1 MTPWKQDE
9 HWMYIKY
16 VCPSC
21 VTSIDVSCPEGT
33 SLEGLYN
40 KKDRLQ
46 SLLPILTLIWVG
58 FLGVRFEE
66 GGGEIKLIPCLKLVW
81 ITLGAWNFVRKYTQI
96 FCLRKYTSEYQGSL
110 KFTGVSIFLQKIIEN
125 HKNA

>member
-21 VTSIDVSCPEGT
+21 VTSIDVLCPEGT
-33 SLEGLYN
+33 SLERLYN

-66 GGGEIKLIPCLKLVW
+66 GGGEIKLIPCLKLVR
-81 ITLGAWNFVRKYTQI
+81 IMLGAWNLARKYTHI
-96 FCLRKYTSEYQGSL
+96 CCLRKYTSEYQGSL